1 MLSTPSKNGSPK
13 NADSGSSNAAHS
25 TIPPRLVLPAAAFS
39 NSSSNA
45 LRLFGATSGKNGSS
59 IGCSHMHGSNRKS
72 DMFPIRRTCEKTR
85 IPCSR
90 RSCFAIAPAKMGR
103 TCSGTA
109 VIRGFCIRIA
119 ENGGQRHSRKS
130 AAEKTRKNF
139 KRIRF
144 TPRGAFDALPRTPP

>member
-25 TIPPRLVLPAAAFS
+25 TIPPRLVLSAAAFS

-90 RSCFAIAPAKMGR
+90 RSCFAIAPAK
-103 TCSGTA
+103 TSGA
-109 VIRGFCIRIA
+109 VSRPENAPPPRGSLYRRISDLLH
-119 ENGGQRHSRKS
+119 NPHGTDVQRYRSNPWILHQNCGKRRS
-130 AAEKTRKNF
+130 AAF
-139 KRIRF
+139 
-144 TPRGAFDALPRTPP
+144 P